1 MALYEKIIVATDGTE
16 YAKKAINAAVS
27 LAELTGAT
35 LYGLFVSDVSN
46 ITPTS
51 AEWEIVAE
59 NIKHESDAAFDYV
72 RERANASGINY
83 ELINLSGAAAQEI
96 VQYSNQIN
104 ADLIVVGATGKKVFE
119 RLILGSVSEKV
130 LRNAKQPVL
139 VVRSDSSES
148 KG

>member
-16 YAKKAINAAVS
+16 YAKKAINAAAG

-35 LYGLFVSDVSN
+35 LYGLYVSDVSN

-51 AEWEIVAE
+51 AEWEFVAE
-59 NIKHESDAAFDYV
+59 NIKRESDAALDDI
-72 RERANASGINY
+72 RKRAEALRVNY
-83 ELINLSGAAAQEI
+83 ELISLSGAAAQEI
-96 VQYSNQIN
+96 VQYANQIG

-139 VVRSDSSES
+139 VVRSDNPEA